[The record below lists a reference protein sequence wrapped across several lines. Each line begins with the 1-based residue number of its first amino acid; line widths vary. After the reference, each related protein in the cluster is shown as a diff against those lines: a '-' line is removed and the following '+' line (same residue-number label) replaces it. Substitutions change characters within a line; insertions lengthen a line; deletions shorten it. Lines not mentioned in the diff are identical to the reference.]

1 MLKNYFKIAFRNL
14 LRSKGFSAINISGL
28 AIGMASAI
36 LILLWIQNEMSFD
49 RFYKKSDRL
58 YLMHNRDKFSG
69 ELWAWGT
76 TPKIMGPTLK
86 TSYPEV
92 EDAVRFNNV
101 TFLTTVGETH
111 LNSRGAFTDS
121 GFISMFDFPLLKG
134 NAVQALKGPTNIVLT
149 EK

>member
-69 ELWAWGT
+69 ELWAWGN
-76 TPKIMGPTLK
+76 TPKIMGPTTK
-86 TSYPEV
+86 TRYPVV
-92 EDAVRFNNV
+92 EEGVRFK
-101 TFLTTVGETH
+101 H
-111 LNSRGAFTDS
+111 
-121 GFISMFDFPLLKG
+121 
-134 NAVQALKGPTNIVLT
+134 VQF
-149 EK
+149 

>member
-28 AIGMASAI
+28 AIGMASPI

-69 ELWAWGT
+69 ELWVWGT
-76 TPKIMGPTLK
+76 TPKRMGPTLH

-92 EDAVRFNNV
+92 EDTVRFYNL
-101 TFLTTVGETH
+101 TFLTLRRE
-111 LNSRGAFTDS
+111 S
-121 GFISMFDFPLLKG
+121 
-134 NAVQALKGPTNIVLT
+134 
-149 EK
+149 